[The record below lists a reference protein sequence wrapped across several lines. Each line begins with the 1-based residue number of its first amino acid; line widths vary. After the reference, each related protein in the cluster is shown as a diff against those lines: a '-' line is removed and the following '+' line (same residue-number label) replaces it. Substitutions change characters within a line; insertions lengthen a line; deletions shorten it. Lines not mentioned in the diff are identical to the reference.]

1 MSQEKKKR
9 MRMTLPKKKEDL
21 EKVIEEVEETH
32 PEHHHHHEE
41 DIEEFL
47 AAFEYLLDS
56 LNANVKVLESTVKG
70 HTMEIARIYKV
81 LAKIVEACFTDDLER
96 KKKALLEAL
105 SILEV
110 KVAEAQSAL

>member
-1 MSQEKKKR
+1 MAQEKKKR
-9 MRMTLPKKKEDL
+9 MRMTLPKKREDL
-21 EKVIEEVEETH
+21 EKVVEEVEATH

-41 DIEEFL
+41 DVEEFL

-70 HTMEIARIYKV
+70 HTMEIARIYKI
-81 LAKIVEACFTDDLER
+81 LAKIVEACFTDDVEK

-105 SILEV
+105 SALEIRTV
-110 KVAEAQSAL
+110 SAT

>member
-1 MSQEKKKR
+1 

-21 EKVIEEVEETH
+21 EKVVEEVEETH
-32 PEHHHHHEE
+32 PEHHHNEE
-41 DIEEFL
+41 EVEEFL

-56 LNANVKVLESTVKG
+56 LNANVKVLESTVRE
-70 HTMEIARIYKV
+70 HTMEIARLYKI
-81 LAKIVEACFTDDLER
+81 LAKVVEACFSEDENK

-110 KVAEAQSAL
+110 KPLQATSS